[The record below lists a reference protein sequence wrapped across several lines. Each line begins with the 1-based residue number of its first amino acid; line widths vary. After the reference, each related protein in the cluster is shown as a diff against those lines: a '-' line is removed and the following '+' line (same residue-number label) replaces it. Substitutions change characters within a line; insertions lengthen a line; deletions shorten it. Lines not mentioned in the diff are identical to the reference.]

1 MTGQDFKKIREAK
14 GITVKEMAE
23 KAGVSRQTVWAFER
37 DKKAGKALRLIEAY
51 GAVVQTT
58 VMGYGLEEIRFARQ
72 LMAEG
77 ITPHE
82 LREHYH
88 DFVWV
93 ANTMQHSFDET
104 LRKCVRTS
112 LGGIGDIYD

>member
-1 MTGQDFKKIREAK
+1 MTGQDFRKIREAK
-14 GITVKEMAE
+14 GITVKEIAE

-88 DFVWV
+88 DFKWV
-93 ANTMQHSFDET
+93 ADKMQHSFDET
-104 LRKCVRTS
+104 LRKAA
-112 LGGIGDIYD
+112 IIYD